1 MNRSKKFQHITDAD
15 LMHQGNWD
23 NDIDFIH
30 VHGHSN
36 NSLNNQCD
44 HLAKTY
50 NTHYPRLALK
60 LNSKTPATTNKK
72 THDYYRIRDV
82 DHAWSNR
89 RLTPQFIELAS
100 HLHHILQD
108 IGNLKLH
115 HPTTCQPPRAFITSE
130 IESEI
135 IDQTPT
141 PKPTSTIPDKDKYE
155 PTEHEEQTQRD
166 LMDSFIDE
174 DWKETN
180 LLTKVEIDNEQDA
193 GHLSLTTSTDDDAIY
208 SRDSID

>member
-1 MNRSKKFQHITDAD
+1 M
-15 LMHQGNWD
+15 
-23 NDIDFIH
+23 
-30 VHGHSN
+30 
-36 NSLNNQCD
+36 
-44 HLAKTY
+44 
-50 NTHYPRLALK
+50 
-60 LNSKTPATTNKK
+60 
-72 THDYYRIRDV
+72 
-82 DHAWSNR
+82 
-89 RLTPQFIELAS
+89 TPQFIELAS

-108 IGNLKLH
+108 IGNLELH

-135 IDQTPT
+135 IDQTPA
-141 PKPTSTIPDKDKYE
+141 PKPTSTVPDKDKDE